1 MHRKGGAAAEQTQ
14 RGQGGCA
21 AETEASAVGCA
32 PRILAGGRIPQ
43 QALECRW
50 RTPLPTWAQFLRPT
64 PLEMQGAPVAFVPF
78 RAEGGAKR
86 VFALAVYGNKREP
99 TIVT

>member
-1 MHRKGGAAAEQTQ
+1 MGKG
-14 RGQGGCA
+14 
-21 AETEASAVGCA
+21 
-32 PRILAGGRIPQ
+32 
-43 QALECRW
+43 ALV
-50 RTPLPTWAQFLRPT
+50 TH
-64 PLEMQGAPVAFVPF
+64 VPF

>member
-1 MHRKGGAAAEQTQ
+1 MIFRLTFGALVTHVPFRAEGGAKRVFAL
-14 RGQGGCA
+14 
-21 AETEASAVGCA
+21 AVYGKV
-32 PRILAGGRIPQ
+32 
-43 QALECRW
+43 
-50 RTPLPTWAQFLRPT
+50 F
-64 PLEMQGAPVAFVPF
+64 GAPMYGATFTHVPF